1 MSTHALQSWLEREL
15 ALDGVMAAGGGG
27 DLSSGASAIA
37 TGELVL
43 AADEA
48 VWRAIGGALREMQR
62 TGAEVEE
69 MVWSFEQAM
78 LCTVLRADGA
88 WMGVFTGPKLSDDTA
103 LALRDRL
110 DAFKRQKFK

>member
-1 MSTHALQSWLEREL
+1 MNTRTIQSWLEQEF

-27 DLSSGASAIA
+27 DLSSGASALA

-48 VWRAIGGALREMQR
+48 VWRALGATLREMQR

-69 MVWSFEQAM
+69 LIWSFEHAM

-88 WMGVFTGPKLSDDTA
+88 WMGVFTEQKLSDDSA
-103 LALRDRL
+103 LALRAKL
-110 DAFKRQKFK
+110 DAFKEQAF